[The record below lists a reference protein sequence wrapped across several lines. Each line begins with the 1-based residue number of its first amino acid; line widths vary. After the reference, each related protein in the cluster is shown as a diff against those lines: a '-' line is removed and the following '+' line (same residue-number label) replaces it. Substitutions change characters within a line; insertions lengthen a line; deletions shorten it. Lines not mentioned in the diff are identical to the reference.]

1 MKKNI
6 IRDERVSMQKQKIT
20 TEAFSLIMMFL
31 IGAILVKQFIF
42 QAEFHEYAVE
52 FVAFF
57 GGCLYIVARNICAGN
72 NLFGEDKK
80 SLPIV
85 NSLVIGVTIT
95 AVTAF
100 LHYEEFNN
108 INNFIVELIVAF
120 LSSTLA
126 AFLFYYILNKV
137 TRKRIKAIEKKFDE
151 DDV

>member
-1 MKKNI
+1 MKKGI

-42 QAEFHEYAVE
+42 HLEFHEYIVE
-52 FVAFF
+52 FIAFF
-57 GGCLYIVARNICAGN
+57 GGCIYIIVRNICAGN
-72 NLFGEDKK
+72 NLFGENKK

-85 NSLVIGVTIT
+85 NSFIIGVTVT
-95 AVTAF
+95 AVTTF
-100 LHYEEFNN
+100 LHYKEFNN
-108 INNFIVELIVAF
+108 INNFIVELIIAF

-126 AFLFYYILNKV
+126 SYLFYYVLNKA
-137 TRKRIKAIEKKFDE
+137 TQKRIKVIEKKFDE

>member
-20 TEAFSLIMMFL
+20 TEAFSLIMIFL

-42 QAEFHEYAVE
+42 QAEFHEYVVE
-52 FVAFF
+52 FIAFF
-57 GGCLYIVARNICAGN
+57 GGCIYIIVRNICVGN
-72 NLFGEDKK
+72 NLFGENKK

-85 NSLVIGVTIT
+85 NSFIIGVTTT
-95 AVTAF
+95 AVTTF

-108 INNFIVELIVAF
+108 VNNFISEMIVAF

-126 AFLFYYILNKV
+126 AYLFYYILNKV
-137 TRKRIKAIEKKFDE
+137 TQKRIKVIEKKFDE